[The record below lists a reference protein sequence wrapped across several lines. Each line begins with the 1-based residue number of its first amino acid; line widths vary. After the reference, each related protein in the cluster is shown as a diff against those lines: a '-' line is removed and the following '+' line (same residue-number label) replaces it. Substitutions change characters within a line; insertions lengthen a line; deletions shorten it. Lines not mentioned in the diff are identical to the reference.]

1 MCTPASRPPSRT
13 SAPAGTRCARSARL
27 QGILR
32 TLCRPQPLRGA
43 DSAADAT
50 AGPLR
55 CDARSASVYR
65 PAPARRVSAHSQP
78 RPTECGQPMSP
89 IRFVPTGEGRSVG
102 AAAKSTSGWAKPDRT
117 GGRQRRLQP
126 KRPNRPSALRASARV
141 RIGACTAAVGTWPSA
156 LAGAHRPTAREP
168 VRRSRWCRCYLALA
182 TPPLRFGGIRCVVH
196 LAGQRR
202 QQAVRCAS
210 GCGSKP
216 NGQDRPNERTP
227 VMVCERLRS
236 ACAVGLS
243 PSSCAG
249 DACRCCHAHR
259 SVPSSSHTP
268 LHVANARHSGQARQ
282 RSTAAL
288 ALVCSGTARAMRDR
302 ATTNA

>member
-1 MCTPASRPPSRT
+1 VRCALCQRISAS
-13 SAPAGTRCARSARL
+13 ARSARFRSL
-27 QGILR
+27 
-32 TLCRPQPLRGA
+32 TT
-43 DSAADAT
+43 AT
-50 AGPLR
+50 DR
-55 CDARSASVYR
+55 VRSADVANPIRVYR
-65 PAPARRVSAHSQP
+65 R
-78 RPTECGQPMSP
+78 
-89 IRFVPTGEGRSVG
+89 RSVG
-102 AAAKSTSGWAKPDRT
+102 AAAKSSCGWAKPDRT

-126 KRPNRPSALRASARV
+126 KRPNRRVHCAHRRV

-202 QQAVRCAS
+202 QHAVRCAS

-236 ACAVGLS
+236 ACAAGLS

-259 SVPSSSHTP
+259 SVPSSSHIP
-268 LHVANARHSGQARQ
+268 LHVANARPSGQARQ